1 MLRVSHTCLLY
12 TSNMRIRKAEILD
25 LAEKENALF
34 VGILPLSEIAYGNIS
49 LLRENVCHYNM
60 NASLPRTVLWDAVK
74 NVFRDDEET
83 LRLAEEFCSVEKN
96 LEIRYDLFDFW
107 LYYFAKHNVGREE
120 LKNYALATFDE
131 YDDDMIE
138 ASLIRFISS

>member
-1 MLRVSHTCLLY
+1 M
-12 TSNMRIRKAEILD
+12 
-25 LAEKENALF
+25 
-34 VGILPLSEIAYGNIS
+34 
-49 LLRENVCHYNM
+49 
-60 NASLPRTVLWDAVK
+60 K

-138 ASLIRFISS
+138 ASLIRFISSYKKNQEIRSATVEGANFIGFVLPYIPTDADYVI